1 MIFLLFFLPLA
12 HSQDLLLTNFGDNAS
27 VFSVYWTRGRL
38 NVKQG
43 PCQGSQC
50 VGEAIYENQVNKTG
64 WALLQLETRDSFSD
78 VIQVLNYSNEAI
90 AVCDLKCVNR
100 LGLLGF

>member
-1 MIFLLFFLPLA
+1 MIFLLFFLPYFA
-12 HSQDLLLTNFGDNAS
+12 HCQDISLTNFSDNAS

-38 NVKQG
+38 SVKPG

-50 VGEAIYENQVNKTG
+50 VGEAIYENQVNTTG

-78 VIQVLNYSNEAI
+78 VIQVLLHHYQADMLHS
-90 AVCDLKCVNR
+90 V
-100 LGLLGF
+100 LG